1 MKTRSAGLRQ
11 RAAKT
16 GTKRKKHR
24 QIFSNAFLRLLRRT
38 CQLLATLAG
47 IPAVGLIAAAF
58 YLNNALPD
66 TYYLEDP
73 STFALAQY
81 RILEPVAEQQATVQ
95 TLVGTVD
102 PEAEAE
108 KMQGSISGKEDGQ
121 SIEYTL
127 MLGGVI
133 PVKTVTAVQSEARYV
148 IPSGSVFGLK
158 MLTDGAVVASLSPV
172 ETASGTVCPAEL
184 AGIQSGDIILT
195 ANGQQINSFDTL
207 SSVISAAGENGQ
219 PVQITYS
226 RDNTEKQTT
235 LSPVQTT
242 DGQWLAGMWVRDSSA
257 GIGTITF
264 YEPYTGCFAA
274 LGHGVCD
281 ADTGVLLPLQWGS
294 VCGAT
299 VLGVTRGVTGTPGEL
314 QGAFLDSAFTLSS
327 LLGKDGMISSGTVLG
342 NYSCGLIVRADSS
355 SILSTSGIQ
364 TEQAMMEVCPRQEV
378 HTGEAKILS
387 TIGGTQPQLFDAQ
400 IEKVSFSDDD
410 TSRNIVIQITDP
422 DLIAATGGIV
432 QGMSGSPILQNG
444 KLVGA
449 VTHVF
454 VSDPEKGYGIFAE
467 TMLDALD
474 NTVEE
479 SKAG

>member
-1 MKTRSAGLRQ
+1 MASRSTPL
-11 RAAKT
+11 T
-16 GTKRKKHR
+16 P
-24 QIFSNAFLRLLRRT
+24 FLRL
-38 CQLLATLAG
+38 
-47 IPAVGLIAAAF
+47 F
-58 YLNNALPD
+58 LP
-66 TYYLEDP
+66 
-73 STFALAQY
+73 
-81 RILEPVAEQQATVQ
+81 
-95 TLVGTVD
+95 
-102 PEAEAE
+102 
-108 KMQGSISGKEDGQ
+108 
-121 SIEYTL
+121 
-127 MLGGVI
+127 
-133 PVKTVTAVQSEARYV
+133 PVKTASRYRSPIPVTIPKSRQPFHRYRQQTGNGWQV
-148 IPSGSVFGLK
+148 CGYGILPPVSAPS
-158 MLTDGAVVASLSPV
+158 
-172 ETASGTVCPAEL
+172 
-184 AGIQSGDIILT
+184 
-195 ANGQQINSFDTL
+195 
-207 SSVISAAGENGQ
+207 
-219 PVQITYS
+219 
-226 RDNTEKQTT
+226 
-235 LSPVQTT
+235 
-242 DGQWLAGMWVRDSSA
+242 
-257 GIGTITF
+257 
-264 YEPYTGCFAA
+264 PYTGCFAA

-355 SILSTSGIQ
+355 SILSASGIQ
-364 TEQAMMEVCPRQEV
+364 TEV

-432 QGMSGSPILQNG
+432 QGMSGSPIIQNG